1 MESICLLTDEC
12 AQYTSRSF
20 RGSEHIHTIA
30 PQIIGQNSRRI
41 DREIKPSDLPA
52 NAFHHKAPRLLLPD
66 LPDVCQTIT
75 TLSEKYTYLIAILA
89 SRAVNPLYDLIEKAV
104 ASNCGKIKSQ
114 FIHSHA
120 VSAGQGYLLDSAAS
134 AVSEGIHPSDIEHS
148 IREQIPHIYTTLC
161 MPGWS
166 FLQQSGLVDHAQAV
180 VGEMQGLISVFSLE
194 EAGMMPIQKVRNEHS
209 IFEYFL
215 EFLDEFE
222 NLEQI
227 ALLSHHQTSRQD
239 ADKLRDHIQEAYPF
253 ARYSEI
259 PLNMTNAL
267 IFGPRTIGL
276 TVVEKSGG

>member
-12 AQYTSRSF
+12 VQFASRTF
-20 RGSEHIHTIA
+20 RGSEHIYTIA
-30 PQIIGQNSRRI
+30 PQIIGQNNRHV
-41 DREIKPSDLPA
+41 DREIKPSDLPV
-52 NAFHHKAPRLLLPD
+52 NAFQQKAPRLVLPD
-66 LPDVCQTIT
+66 LPDVCRTIT

-120 VSAGQGYLLDSAAS
+120 VSAGQGFLLESAAAAINDS
-134 AVSEGIHPSDIEHS
+134 ILPSDIEHG
-148 IREQIPHIYTTLC
+148 IREQIPHIYTTLGT
-161 MPGWS
+161 PGWS
-166 FLQQSGLVDHAQAV
+166 YLQQSGLVDHAQAV

-194 EAGMMPIQKVRNEHS
+194 EAGMMPIQKVRSEHS

-239 ADKLRDHIQEAYPF
+239 ADKLREHIHEAFPF

-259 PLNMTNAL
+259 PLNMTNAF
-267 IFGPRTIGL
+267 IFGPHTIGL